1 MSPSIAVLAAA
12 RVLEA
17 RARTSPRL
25 RRAARR
31 VLAALCRVPVVSRE
45 ARAVV
50 RLRLMR
56 LV

>member
-1 MSPSIAVLAAA
+1 MSPKIAVIAAA

-25 RRAARR
+25 IRAARR
-31 VLAALCRVPVVSRE
+31 AVAALCRISPE
-45 ARAVV
+45 ARALV

>member
-1 MSPSIAVLAAA
+1 MSPKLSLLAAA

-17 RARTSPRL
+17 RARRSPRL
-25 RRAARR
+25 QRAARR
-31 VLAALCRVPVVSRE
+31 AIAALCRVSPE